1 MFDASRNL
9 QLKII
14 TGLIFVGL
22 VGCNAEQKLPS
33 NPTEIQPPTAQ
44 PEVPNSENDKDDD
57 DKEPENDSQDNDKED
72 ND

>member
-1 MFDASRNL
+1 MFNASRNL

-22 VGCNAEQKLPS
+22 VGCN
-33 NPTEIQPPTAQ
+33 
-44 PEVPNSENDKDDD
+44 
-57 DKEPENDSQDNDKED
+57 DSQDNDKED